1 MSPDRISNTNGTDSM
16 PEPESCS
23 ANIELLERQIQEL
36 QSQASALRDQLL
48 DQTRKSSLLEH
59 KLFIN
64 NKSGLPNHH
73 RLDDDLEKIINL
85 LPRSDARSPDF
96 PAMHLAVAI
105 IRLDDKFDM
114 AVKTLKASVIE
125 WILYQVGMRA
135 NECVQPEE
143 ALYHTKDDEFVVIL
157 RNFTNLTHLKSRLN
171 VLYDSVS
178 KPHIFSGNHIYVGC
192 NIGISLHS
200 PSDNS
205 KSSLLHAA
213 DIAMGAAIRTRRPWV
228 FYEDSMRFGHIEKM
242 DLQSSII
249 RALESQA
256 TTDEAAQFS
265 LHFQPQVQLVAT
277 PGGQTRIDRIDAEV
291 LIRWNHPVRG
301 LVPPDKF
308 IPLAEE
314 TGLILPIG
322 NWVLFKT
329 IEQLEKW
336 QGTPLEKIILS
347 INISPKQFANEQ
359 LMDNL
364 VFMMNKRP
372 SLKHRLKVE
381 ITETSLMEDPE
392 HSIQRMRHLN
402 KMGLRF
408 ALDDFG
414 KGYSSLNYLTELP
427 LNTIKLDRAF
437 ICNVHQSPTDQAI
450 VRAVVYLAKTMKLKL
465 ICEGVENTAQLQTL
479 QNQGCRIFQ
488 GYYFSKAL
496 SIGDF
501 ENFVRKVT
509 EQPLVGSTL
518 SD

>member
-1 MSPDRISNTNGTDSM
+1 MPKTEAADS
-16 PEPESCS
+16 
-23 ANIELLERQIQEL
+23 IEHLEQQIRLLQEQTILLSKQL
-36 QSQASALRDQLL
+36 QDQK
-48 DQTRKSSLLEH
+48 QKSTILEN
-59 KLFIN
+59 KLFIHG
-64 NKSGLPNHH
+64 KSGLPNHH
-73 RLDDDLEKIINL
+73 RLDEDLQVFVDEATRLAGGVPEFEPAGDGAEGFN
-85 LPRSDARSPDF
+85 RNAARIT
-96 PAMHLAVAI
+96 VAI

-114 AVKTLKASVIE
+114 ALKTLKASVTE

-135 NECVQPEE
+135 GECVQPDE
-143 ALYHTKDDEFVVIL
+143 ALYHTKDDEFVAVL
-157 RNFTNLTHLKSRLN
+157 RNYTNLPHLKSRLN
-171 VLYDSVS
+171 VLYDTIA

-192 NIGISLHS
+192 NIGVATLNHT
-200 PSDNS
+200 DQS

-213 DIAMGAAIRTRRPWV
+213 DIALGAAIRARRPWM
-228 FYEDSMRFGHIEKM
+228 FYEDSMRFGHVEKM
-242 DLQSSII
+242 DLQSGII

-256 TTDEAAQFS
+256 LSDDSSQFT
-265 LHFQPQVQLVAT
+265 LHYQPQVSLVT
-277 PGGQTRIDRIDAEV
+277 GPNGQSRIDRIDAEV
-291 LIRWNHPVRG
+291 LIRWNHPSRG

-336 QGTPLEKIILS
+336 QGTPLEKVILS

-364 VFMMNKRP
+364 VEMMNKRP

-381 ITETSLMEDPE
+381 ITETSLMENPE
-392 HSIQRMRHLN
+392 RSIARMRHLN
-402 KMGLRF
+402 KLGLRF

-450 VRAVVYLAKTMKLKL
+450 VRAVVYLSKTMKLKL
-465 ICEGVENTAQLQTL
+465 ICEGVENTAQLTTL
-479 QNQGCRIFQ
+479 QSQGCRIFQ

-496 SIGDF
+496 TVENF
-501 ENFVRKVT
+501 EDFVRKVT
-509 EQPLVGSTL
+509 EQPMVSAVVQA
-518 SD
+518 

>member
-1 MSPDRISNTNGTDSM
+1 MSPSKNEHSLEDQIVILREQTDVLSRQLQEQKNRSDM
-16 PEPESCS
+16 
-23 ANIELLERQIQEL
+23 LEN
-36 QSQASALRDQLL
+36 
-48 DQTRKSSLLEH
+48 
-59 KLFIN
+59 KLFIHG
-64 NKSGLPNHH
+64 KSGLPNHH
-73 RLDDDLEKIINL
+73 RLDDELEQILEESLRAGRI
-85 LPRSDARSPDF
+85 PESGTDEAAPEIRQTA
-96 PAMHLAVAI
+96 HLSIAI

-135 NECVQPEE
+135 SECMQPGE
-143 ALYHTKDDEFVVIL
+143 ALYHTKDDEYVFIL
-157 RNFTNLTHLKSRLN
+157 RNFTNPVHLKSRLN
-171 VLYDSVS
+171 HLYDTIA

-192 NIGISLHS
+192 NIGVALF
-200 PSDNS
+200 SDQDFS

-213 DIAMGAAIRTRRPWV
+213 DIALGQAIRTKRPWV

-242 DLQSSII
+242 ELQSGII
-249 RALESQA
+249 RALESQSL
-256 TTDEAAQFS
+256 TDESAQFM
-265 LHFQPQVQLVAT
+265 LYFQPQVQLVAT
-277 PGGQTRIDRIDAEV
+277 GGKARIDRIDAEV
-291 LIRWNHPVRG
+291 LIRWLHPARG
-301 LVPPDKF
+301 LIPPDKF

-336 QGTPLEKIILS
+336 QGTPLEKVTLS

-364 VFMMNKRP
+364 VTMMNRRP
-372 SLKHRLKVE
+372 SLKHRLKIE

-392 HSIQRMRHLN
+392 HAILRMRQLA
-402 KMGLRF
+402 KLGLRF

-437 ICNVHQSPTDQAI
+437 ICNVNQSPTDQAI
-450 VRAVVYLAKTMKLKL
+450 VRAVVFLAKTMKLKL

-479 QNQGCRIFQ
+479 QQQGCRIFQ

-496 SIGDF
+496 PVAEF
-501 ENFVRKVT
+501 EEFYRRVS
-509 EQPLVGSTL
+509 EQPLVDISL
-518 SD
+518 SE